1 MKKNKKAKRV
11 INKQKIFSFIS
22 FIFLLICC
30 LWYGGRAI
38 YFYLDSR
45 KIFENEDK
53 LLAQTII
60 DKNYDK
66 DNFKKINGDYYFYN
80 DAKNNYLTYS
90 NLTFRII
97 KINKDNEITL
107 ISDTPITSLAYGE
120 NKTIKNSYI
129 TKWLNEST
137 DTNTGILEKNL
148 NNKEN
153 YLMQTKTCSDN
164 VSSVK
169 NVTCKKTYDEN
180 YLSLLSV
187 ADYINTGSVDSFI
200 NNGYYS
206 YLANNNSNKE
216 IWYINDEGK
225 LDTSD
230 GTDIYGVKFTITIKP
245 TVSLISGEG
254 TETSPYIIED
264 NNSYFA
270 SYVTLGTDTWRI
282 YEDNDTTIK
291 LVLNDY
297 IKINNENLEYVYSN
311 DNYFHNDTKYGSLA
325 YYLNHKYL
333 NSLTYKDLIIDN
345 EYVNNYYGE
354 DNNFNYQTTLNKTI
368 DTKVTVLS
376 IGNPILNNTLDNY
389 FTSTGT
395 GKSNSSIYI
404 INKNTT
410 IEEIDVDEEAY
421 VVPCISIM
429 KENLKAG
436 SGLISDPY
444 RTE

>member
-45 KIFENEDK
+45 KTFENEDK

-148 NNKEN
+148 NNKE
-153 YLMQTKTCSDN
+153 
-164 VSSVK
+164 
-169 NVTCKKTYDEN
+169 
-180 YLSLLSV
+180 
-187 ADYINTGSVDSFI
+187 
-200 NNGYYS
+200 
-206 YLANNNSNKE
+206 
-216 IWYINDEGK
+216 
-225 LDTSD
+225 
-230 GTDIYGVKFTITIKP
+230 
-245 TVSLISGEG
+245 
-254 TETSPYIIED
+254 
-264 NNSYFA
+264 
-270 SYVTLGTDTWRI
+270 
-282 YEDNDTTIK
+282 
-291 LVLNDY
+291 
-297 IKINNENLEYVYSN
+297 
-311 DNYFHNDTKYGSLA
+311 
-325 YYLNHKYL
+325 
-333 NSLTYKDLIIDN
+333 
-345 EYVNNYYGE
+345 
-354 DNNFNYQTTLNKTI
+354 
-368 DTKVTVLS
+368 
-376 IGNPILNNTLDNY
+376 
-389 FTSTGT
+389 
-395 GKSNSSIYI
+395 
-404 INKNTT
+404 
-410 IEEIDVDEEAY
+410 
-421 VVPCISIM
+421 
-429 KENLKAG
+429 
-436 SGLISDPY
+436 
-444 RTE
+444 